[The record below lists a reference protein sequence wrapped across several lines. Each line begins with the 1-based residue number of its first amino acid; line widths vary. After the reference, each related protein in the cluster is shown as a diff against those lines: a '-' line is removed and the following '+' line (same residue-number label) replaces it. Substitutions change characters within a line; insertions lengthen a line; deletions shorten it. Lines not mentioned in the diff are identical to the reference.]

1 MHYHFD
7 VEDAVERR
15 QNKIPILYQ
24 NFENRLGPIENTLQ
38 STSEVEISKNRV
50 SYSYSKIFIILSS
63 IFI

>member
-50 SYSYSKIFIILSS
+50 SYSY
-63 IFI
+63 